1 MQQACA
7 EGLIHH
13 FDGVPPDCL
22 EGFVTLRRK
31 VIPGFRF
38 VKCLRLLQAVPLGD
52 GYTLGSRP
60 LQCNNLSA
68 ASAQIATTRRLLR
81 SLDKRDERG
90 VGRSIEGLELADC
103 VSFRFGLSVQP
114 LDGCPE
120 RGAYDR
126 RWSMT
131 EVRLTQPAL
140 KVLRYLLQNLQQERS
155 GADISEATKVGSGTL
170 YPLLARLEA
179 SGWLNSEWEQV
190 DPHEAGRPRRRFYRL
205 TGVGQTRAMRALT
218 ELQLGSG
225 ELAWIS

>member
-13 FDGVPPDCL
+13 FDGVPPDCF

-60 LQCNNLSA
+60 LQCNNLST

-90 VGRSIEGLELADC
+90 VGRSIEGFELADC

-114 LDGCPE
+114 LDGRCPE
-120 RGAYDR
+120 RRAYCGNDLIAR
-126 RWSMT
+126 ICCSNS
-131 EVRLTQPAL
+131 LTCS
-140 KVLRYLLQNLQQERS
+140 K
-155 GADISEATKVGSGTL
+155 
-170 YPLLARLEA
+170 A
-179 SGWLNSEWEQV
+179 SGFPCRQPLSKNIGAAVW
-190 DPHEAGRPRRRFYRL
+190 G
-205 TGVGQTRAMRALT
+205 
-218 ELQLGSG
+218 
-225 ELAWIS
+225 

>member
-68 ASAQIATTRRLLR
+68 ASAQIATE
-81 SLDKRDERG
+81 SA
-90 VGRSIEGLELADC
+90 LAD
-103 VSFRFGLSVQP
+103 SIT
-114 LDGCPE
+114 GCP
-120 RGAYDR
+120 
-126 RWSMT
+126 
-131 EVRLTQPAL
+131 
-140 KVLRYLLQNLQQERS
+140 
-155 GADISEATKVGSGTL
+155 
-170 YPLLARLEA
+170 
-179 SGWLNSEWEQV
+179 
-190 DPHEAGRPRRRFYRL
+190 F
-205 TGVGQTRAMRALT
+205 ALT
-218 ELQLGSG
+218 EIRHSRSRTALDKIHLSLGRRKS
-225 ELAWIS
+225 ENDRW

>member
-1 MQQACA
+1 M

-60 LQCNNLSA
+60 LQCNNLST

-90 VGRSIEGLELADC
+90 VGRSIEGFELGWFDSGIARSNTRSCELKKVGDEDRKKSSVCESALAD
-103 VSFRFGLSVQP
+103 SRT
-114 LDGCPE
+114 GCP
-120 RGAYDR
+120 
-126 RWSMT
+126 
-131 EVRLTQPAL
+131 
-140 KVLRYLLQNLQQERS
+140 
-155 GADISEATKVGSGTL
+155 
-170 YPLLARLEA
+170 
-179 SGWLNSEWEQV
+179 
-190 DPHEAGRPRRRFYRL
+190 F
-205 TGVGQTRAMRALT
+205 ALT
-218 ELQLGSG
+218 EIRHSRSRTALDKIH
-225 ELAWIS
+225 LALSRRKSENDRW